1 MTKEDLKKEIEKK
14 FLGIRGWKNWK
25 EYDDVQEATELDINT
40 REELMNIT
48 IRLTFKKILDLI
60 DDTTMKDYRG
70 KPTMIHYDTL
80 TNKIKEMMK

>member
-1 MTKEDLKKEIEKK
+1 MSKKDLKKEIEKK
-14 FLGIRGWKNWK
+14 FLGIRGWKNWE
-25 EYDDVQEATELDINT
+25 EYDQVAERLETEINA
-40 REELMNIT
+40 REELMDIT

-80 TNKIKEMMK
+80 TNKIKEMM